1 MVNGWGVDARYYA
14 VKERRQSGASGLER
28 RLAKLLQSY
37 SPDAREKV
45 ERAFKQWN
53 LILRDYLRTE
63 TGLRL
68 SVGDETQTVMVKVK
82 DGLPQPF
89 SDMLSD
95 YERYIEL
102 LLILPRLK
110 AAQSGLEEVVKNH
123 DALCSVIAPQREL
136 GDGIP
141 TLDEVITVRKF
152 LSDAVGRLERMDLLN
167 KFAKI
172 EEDTLGAYFYRLP
185 EIQLFWMPIAFVA
198 ALLTVPVEA
207 LAAVVLAHELAHAYT
222 HLGRD
227 IDGNR
232 WELENFA
239 AADLFIVEGLAQFYT
254 SVICKKLEMRYPAAV
269 DAFDKLLAQQSGPYR
284 AHEEW
289 AKDHHARGEV
299 VRACMI
305 KCRSQGFIE
314 YPELI
319 EEMRST
325 EKELARSKGSRP

>member
-14 VKERRQSGASGLER
+14 VKERRQSSASGLER

-45 ERAFKQWN
+45 QRAFRQWN
-53 LILRDYLRTE
+53 LILRDYLRVE

-68 SVGDETQTVMVKVK
+68 SVGDESQTVPVKVE

-110 AAQSGLEEVVKNH
+110 AAQGGLEEAVKNY
-123 DALCSVIAPQREL
+123 DALCSVIAPQREP
-136 GDGIP
+136 GDALAR
-141 TLDEVITVRKF
+141 LDEVLAVQDFI
-152 LSDAVGRLERMDLLN
+152 SDAVGKLEKLDLL
-167 KFAKI
+167 KRFARI

-198 ALLTVPVEA
+198 ALLSVPVEA
-207 LAAVVLAHELAHAYT
+207 LAVVVLAHELAHAYT

-227 IDGNR
+227 IDSNR

-239 AADLFIVEGLAQFYT
+239 AADLFIVEGLAQFYA
-254 SVICKKLEMRYPAAV
+254 SVICRKLEMRYPAAME
-269 DAFDKLLAQQSGPYR
+269 AFDKLLNQQSGPYR

-289 AKDHHARGEV
+289 AKDHPARGEV

-305 KCRSQGFIE
+305 KCRSQGVIE

-319 EEMRST
+319 DEMRST
-325 EKELARSKGSRP
+325 EKELARSKGNRS